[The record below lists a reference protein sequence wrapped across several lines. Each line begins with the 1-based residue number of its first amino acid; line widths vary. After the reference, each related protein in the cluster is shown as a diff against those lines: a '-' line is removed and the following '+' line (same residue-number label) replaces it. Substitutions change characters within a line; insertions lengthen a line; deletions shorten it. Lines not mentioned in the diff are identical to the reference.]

1 MLKSIVRFCLL
12 SALSSGLAQTAV
24 NVNVNL
30 NRKVGTYTPIFS
42 WFGYDESNY
51 STTERGQALLHE
63 LHDLSPVPVYI
74 RDHFLLAS
82 GDGEPELKWS
92 SSNVYTED
100 ANGNPVYNWTILD
113 RIFDAYAAAHVCPMV
128 ELGFMPKALSG
139 HPDPYHTRMAS
150 EERRSGGVVV
160 SAQGLQT
167 VGGTDSSGGRAYG
180 EALRHRDRFH
190 VVLGSMERAQRRVL
204 LEGNA
209 RRIQQAV

>member
-12 SALSSGLAQTAV
+12 SALSSSLAQTAV

-74 RDHFLLAS
+74 RAHFLLAS
-82 GDGEPELKWS
+82 GDGKPELKWS

-100 ANGNPVYNWTILD
+100 ANGNPVYNWTILN
-113 RIFDAYAAAHVCPMV
+113 RSLTLMQRLTCVPWWS
-128 ELGFMPKALSG
+128 L
-139 HPDPYHTRMAS
+139 AS
-150 EERRSGGVVV
+150 CRKRSP
-160 SAQGLQT
+160 AIPTLT
-167 VGGTDSSGGRAYG
+167 T
-180 EALRHRDRFH
+180 
-190 VVLGSMERAQRRVL
+190 
-204 LEGNA
+204 
-209 RRIQQAV
+209 